1 MILLTIKMKIGKKG
15 IELIKRFEGFKAN
28 AYKCPA
34 GVWTIGYGTTKDV
47 KKDDVV
53 NQKEAE
59 KLLKEHLSV
68 VESFINN
75 LNLNLTQ
82 NQFDAICSFVYNVGR
97 TAFLKSTLLK
107 QIKANTNS
115 LEIAIQF
122 KRWNKANGYVLPGL
136 IARRKA
142 EAELYNS

>member
-1 MILLTIKMKIGKKG
+1 MKIGKKG
-15 IELIKRFEGFKAN
+15 IELIMKFEGFREKA
-28 AYKCPA
+28 YLCPA
-34 GVWTIGYGTTKDV
+34 GIWTIGYGTTKDV

-68 VESFINN
+68 VEGFINN

-107 QIKANTNS
+107 QIETNTNS